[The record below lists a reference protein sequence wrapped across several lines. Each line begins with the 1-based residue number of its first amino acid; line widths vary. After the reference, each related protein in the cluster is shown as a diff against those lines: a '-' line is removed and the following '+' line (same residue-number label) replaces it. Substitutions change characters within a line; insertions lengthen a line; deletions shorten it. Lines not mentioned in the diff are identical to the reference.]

1 MLQIQNTAIESFE
14 GLLSYFEMIMLLSVL
29 ITLSIFKQANNI
41 AILQSFGQSP
51 LKISMIAACAPLIL
65 SFLFIG
71 FSLLIPSNDVD
82 TYPQWELEDQ
92 SISVLQKI
100 K

>member
-1 MLQIQNTAIESFE
+1 
-14 GLLSYFEMIMLLSVL
+14 MIMLLGVL
-29 ITLSIFKQANNI
+29 ITLSTFKQANNI

-92 SISVLQKI
+92 SISILQKI
-100 K
+100 KLLVLIFQVIKLIKY